1 MDNPFRF
8 ICTAVAA
15 LILMIS
21 CKEKTITPITPEIPN
36 FKLSPSVYD
45 GQVQQLLKLSRCKYS
60 WEVHDDIHI
69 TLIYSDDDDD
79 VSARFKLPD
88 YEKESCVD
96 VPILAKNADDDSVE
110 PVMGVTTIRPWKI
123 YFFTVKDGE
132 WVVFPYGDDPSNA
145 QAGSNYGIYRL
156 QMVALQDDGKWKEVS
171 SFIESFT
178 PSIAG
183 ALEWTVDEDKV
194 RVIKKAETYLEFEYL
209 KNSGKVNFS
218 AKLGT
223 CIREASI
230 NGIVQP
236 D

>member
-1 MDNPFRF
+1 MKAIRL

-45 GQVQQLLKLSRCKYS
+45 GQVQQLLRLSRCKYS

-96 VPILAKNADDDSVE
+96 VPILAKNADDESVE
-110 PVMGVTTIRPWKI
+110 PVMGLTTIRPWKI
-123 YFFTVKDGE
+123 YFYLVKDGDWAVIPGE
-132 WVVFPYGDDPSNA
+132 DHSNIYV
-145 QAGSNYGIYRL
+145 GSNYLTYRL
-156 QMVALQDDGKWKEVS
+156 QMVALQDDGNWKEVP

-194 RVIKKAETYLEFEYL
+194 NIIKKAETYLEFEYL

-223 CIREASI
+223 CTREASI
-230 NGIVQP
+230 TGIVQP